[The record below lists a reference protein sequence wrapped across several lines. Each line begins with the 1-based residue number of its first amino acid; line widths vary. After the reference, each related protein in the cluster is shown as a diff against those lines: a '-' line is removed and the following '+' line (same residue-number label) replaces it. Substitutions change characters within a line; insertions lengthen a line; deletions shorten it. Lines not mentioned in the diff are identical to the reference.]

1 MDSTETSVPVCYR
14 HPDRVTGLSCS
25 RCEKSI
31 CVECSNDAAV
41 GQLCPECAAQTDRHR
56 VVRARSLYQR
66 PSFQTAPVSFTILAV
81 TVGIYVIGFM
91 SPVAGDWLFLNFAQ
105 FNVLIDAGEWWRIFT
120 PILLHGSLLHIG
132 FNMYLL
138 YMLGPRLEQQVGS
151 PAFGALYLATAGAGG
166 LASYLSGSPIPS
178 IGASGAIFGLIG
190 AWLFAYWKMRDA
202 GGRAMFNQ
210 LFVLVAINVVFGFIV
225 PGIDWRAHFGGLAAG
240 IFIAWLWSLFAA
252 GKPNAVAIRTAI
264 ATGVIAFDLAAILL
278 LT

>member
-41 GQLCPECAAQTDRHR
+41 GQLCPDCAAQTDRHQ
-56 VVRARSLYQR
+56 VVRARNLYQR
-66 PSFQTAPVSFTILAV
+66 PTFQSAPVSFTILAV
-81 TVGIYVIGFM
+81 TVGIYVIEFLN
-91 SPVAGDWLFLNFAQ
+91 PAAGDWLFLSFAQ

-190 AWLFAYWKMRDA
+190 AWLFAYWKLRDA

-210 LFVLVAINVVFGFIV
+210 LFVLVAINVVFGFVV

>member
-14 HPDRVTGLSCS
+14 HPDRVTGLACS

-91 SPVAGDWLFLNFAQ
+91 FPVAGDRLFLNFAQ

-151 PAFGALYLATAGAGG
+151 SAFGALYLATAGAGG
-166 LASYLSGSPIPS
+166 AVERGTVGAGVVVRQEQALAGVSRRCWGSPRRNNRR
-178 IGASGAIFGLIG
+178 ASP
-190 AWLFAYWKMRDA
+190 KRSTCRA
-202 GGRAMFNQ
+202 G
-210 LFVLVAINVVFGFIV
+210 
-225 PGIDWRAHFGGLAAG
+225 
-240 IFIAWLWSLFAA
+240 
-252 GKPNAVAIRTAI
+252 RTSRR
-264 ATGVIAFDLAAILL
+264 
-278 LT
+278 